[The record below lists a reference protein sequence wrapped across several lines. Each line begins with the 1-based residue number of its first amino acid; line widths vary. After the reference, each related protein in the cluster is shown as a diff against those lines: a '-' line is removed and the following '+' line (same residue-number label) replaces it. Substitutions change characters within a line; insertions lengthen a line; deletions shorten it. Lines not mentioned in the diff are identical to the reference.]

1 MDNNFFTLIRCITGF
16 FAKMKSMKSKLLF
29 LILILISVS
38 VTAQTARIT
47 GKVINASS
55 GQALSGANIT
65 LVEKSK
71 TVSADMNGG
80 FNFTRLDS
88 GTYTLKCSYVGYQ
101 EKIIEE
107 IVLKRNDVSNITISL
122 EEKKSTQNEVVVTAT
137 RSRAARESV
146 ASLLVAQKNS
156 ASVSDG
162 ISAESIRKTPD
173 RSTSDVLKRVS
184 GASIQDDRFAVIRG
198 LNDRY
203 NSAFINGAPLPS
215 TESDRKAF
223 AFDIF
228 PSAILDNLVIYKTA
242 TPDRN
247 GEFAGGIIDIST
259 KSIPQQSF
267 FSLSF
272 GIGYNSVITGKN
284 RFYSENKGN
293 KDFFGI
299 DDGTRGI
306 PAGIPQQLRGLPS
319 IQKGEYAK
327 LFGNYKWGVKQG
339 NASPNY
345 NFQITKGFNVER
357 KGKEFLGALL
367 SVNYN
372 RNQTF
377 LEGERN
383 TFDYDI
389 DPNVPLAQR
398 NKYIDSVYNEETVL
412 AVLANISVKLDNRNN
427 ISWKNNYSINTDN
440 RVIKRYGAPDYTTDS
455 FYISKDVVRW
465 YTSNQIFSSQ
475 LAGEHQV
482 SPIKTKINWLGSF
495 SKVKREIPNLSRTSY
510 IGYEPDLQA
519 FIPNGQVNQI
529 FGSGTMLFAD
539 TEEEIKSIKVDITQ
553 SYKLLKSTQNS
564 VKIGAGYQ
572 VRNREFRTRLFG
584 FSPYNNGGV
593 TFDYS
598 LLSLPEDRIFLPEN
612 LGIMANGNGGFLLN
626 EGTISNS
633 NYEATSKLI
642 HGYIMSDQRLF
653 KKFRLIYGARVE
665 QYNQKLNTI
674 YDSLSVD
681 PPIVLNTT
689 VTDLLPSVNV
699 VYAVTP
705 KMNIRLSYSQT
716 VNRPEFRELA
726 PYLFFDYVSQYTFEG
741 LDSLQRTKIKNYDFR
756 YEFFPGK
763 AQLFSVSAFFKEF
776 KNPIEIVSLPGS
788 SNVQAI
794 YSNATSAEVYGVEAE
809 FRTLISTII
818 GIRKEGSLLSRFTL
832 AANAAL
838 VKSNV
843 KLGRVG
849 FFDLSQQVT
858 DRALQGQS
866 PYLINGSLGYND
878 DRLGISATISVNRV
892 GDRIYIAGIKDQN
905 ADIYEKARTVVD
917 FQVSKLILK
926 KKLELKITGRDILA
940 QQINFY
946 SDYDLSKSFT
956 ARDKYFSAY
965 KSPKVFSFSASYK
978 F

>member
-1 MDNNFFTLIRCITGF
+1 
-16 FAKMKSMKSKLLF
+16 MKSMKNVLLLWGMVF
-29 LILILISVS
+29 ICFSGLS
-38 VTAQTARIT
+38 QTAKIT
-47 GKVINASS
+47 GKVINAGS
-55 GQALSGANIT
+55 GQALSGANVF
-65 LVEKSK
+65 LVEKNSATATDINGNFVFSK
-71 TVSADMNGG
+71 LAA
-80 FNFTRLDS
+80 
-88 GTYTLKCSYVGYQ
+88 GTYSIKCSYVGYL
-101 EKIIEE
+101 EKIIDE
-107 IVLKRNDVSNITISL
+107 IIIKDNENFSINISL
-122 EEKKSTQNEVVVTAT
+122 EEKKATQSEVVITST
-137 RSRAARESV
+137 RTRAAKESV

-162 ISAESIRKTPD
+162 ISAESIKKTPD

-184 GASIQDDRFAVIRG
+184 GASIQDDRFAIIRG

-203 NSAFINGAPLPS
+203 NAAFINGAPLPS

-242 TPDRN
+242 TPDRS

-267 FSLSF
+267 LSISF
-272 GIGYNSVITGKN
+272 GAGYNSAITGQD

-293 KDFFGI
+293 KDFLGI

-306 PAGIPQQLRGLPS
+306 PSGLPS
-319 IQKGEYAK
+319 QFKGLTFAQKGELAK
-327 LFGNYKWGVKQG
+327 QFDTYKWGIKQG
-339 NASPNY
+339 NTSPNY
-345 NFQITKGFNVER
+345 NFQISKGFNIER

-372 RNQTF
+372 RNYTF

-383 TFDYDI
+383 TFDYDVN
-389 DPNVPLAQR
+389 PNVELAQR
-398 NKYIDSVYNEETVL
+398 GKYTDSIYNEETVL
-412 AVLANISVKLDNRNN
+412 ALLANISIKLNNRNN
-427 ISWKNNYSINTDN
+427 ISWKNNFSINTDN
-440 RVIKRYGAPDYTTDS
+440 RIIKRIGAPDYTADS
-455 FYISKDVVRW
+455 FYISKDIVRW

-482 SPIKTKINWLGSF
+482 GPIKTKINWLGSY
-495 SKVKREIPNLSRTSY
+495 SKVQREIPNLSRTSY
-510 IGYEPDLQA
+510 IGYQPDLQA
-519 FIPNGQVNQI
+519 FIPNGQLNQI
-529 FGSGTMLFAD
+529 YGSGTMLFAD
-539 TEEEIKSIKVDITQ
+539 TDEDIKSIKVDITQ
-553 SYKLLKSTQNS
+553 SYKFLKSSQNS

-572 VRNREFRTRLFG
+572 VRNRDFATRLFG

-598 LLSLPEDRIFLPEN
+598 LLSLPEDRIFSPEN
-612 LGIMANGNGGFLLN
+612 LGVMANGMGGFLLN

-633 NYEATSKLI
+633 NYTASSELI
-642 HGYIMSDQRLF
+642 HGYIMSDQRFF
-653 KKFRLIYGARVE
+653 KKFRLIFGARIE
-665 QYNQKLNTI
+665 QFNQKLNTI
-674 YDSLSVD
+674 VDSLSPV
-681 PPIVLNTT
+681 PPINLNTT
-689 VTDLLPSVNV
+689 VTDFLPSVNF

-741 LDSLQRTKIKNYDFR
+741 LDSLQRATIKNYDFR

-763 AQLFSVSAFFKEF
+763 AQLFSVSAFYKEF
-776 KNPIEIVSLPGS
+776 ENPIEIVSIPGA
-788 SNVQAI
+788 SNNQAI
-794 YSNATSAEVYGVEAE
+794 YANAKSAEVYGVEAE
-809 FRTLISTII
+809 FRTLISTLI
-818 GIRKEGSLLSRFTL
+818 GMKREGSFLSKFTL
-832 AANAAL
+832 SANAAL
-838 VKSNV
+838 VKSKV

-866 PYLINGSLGYND
+866 PYLINGSLGFND
-878 DRLGISATISVNRV
+878 EKLGISATVSVNRV
-892 GDRIYIAGIKDQN
+892 GDRIYIAGIKDQS

-926 KKLELKITGRDILA
+926 NKLELKLTGRDILA
-940 QQINFY
+940 QNISFY
-946 SDYDLSKSFT
+946 SDYDLSKSYT
-956 ARDKYFSAY
+956 ARDKYFSSY
-965 KSPKVFSFSASYK
+965 KAPKVFSFSASYK